1 MCTLVRIVHTTY
13 YAYYYIDTV
22 GAPGPGNSPS
32 RQGTSDGRR
41 AERASEDTNETKNNV
56 EGEIIQTGIEFSIRG
71 SINNPF
77 PFLLKCTM
85 RIRIR
90 PIGHSPVCPLDGAW
104 EGRRCL
110 P

>member
-1 MCTLVRIVHTTY
+1 MH
-13 YAYYYIDTV
+13 TV
-22 GAPGPGNSPS
+22 GAPGPGNNPS
-32 RQGTSDGRR
+32 LPEHRQGASDGRR

-77 PFLLKCTM
+77 PFLLKFTM